1 MEGDLR
7 KSQRACQQLDMQK
20 VRPVGFSGGLE
31 GRHRGQRYK
40 LQCSGSVL
48 GSSPK
53 LWSNQLKVLMFSN
66 TSVLL
71 KYFEA
76 CVCTIMTVEGA
87 HQAHG
92 NLREDLC
99 FCFCILVVTS
109 ELFAY
114 LPVVSIR
121 PSSIMVL
128 FASGE
133 RATSS
138 HSD

>member
-1 MEGDLR
+1 M
-7 KSQRACQQLDMQK
+7 
-20 VRPVGFSGGLE
+20 F
-31 GRHRGQRYK
+31 
-40 LQCSGSVL
+40 GS
-48 GSSPK
+48 
-53 LWSNQLKVLMFSN
+53 

-71 KYFEA
+71 KYFE
-76 CVCTIMTVEGA
+76 VYNCTIKIVEDA

-99 FCFCILVVTS
+99 FCFCILVVIS

-114 LPVVSIR
+114 LPVASIR
-121 PSSIMVL
+121 PSSVMVL
-128 FASGE
+128 FPSGE

>member
-1 MEGDLR
+1 
-7 KSQRACQQLDMQK
+7 
-20 VRPVGFSGGLE
+20 
-31 GRHRGQRYK
+31 
-40 LQCSGSVL
+40 
-48 GSSPK
+48 
-53 LWSNQLKVLMFSN
+53 MFSN

-138 HSD
+138 HSDWHWEWTLEVILFSFDLQAQSVKASCPGPGRFFSISSNGGSALRESADSPKWH